1 MHIMRLL
8 IYGLFNF
15 GGRGW
20 GARGGMAPRGRGGR
34 GGPRQGGLEGFL
46 TPAAPSAAGPEPER
60 GEPEPEL
67 SELSGLETSTSS
79 EWDKREAGGAG
90 AGAGA
95 KAGAGAAAGDGP
107 GPVVGDDDDL
117 DLEAFM
123 SADPFASSAAGK
135 KATRKRTATGT
146 SAGTAEL
153 GRILEAKR
161 QRASYESGHV
171 ERQKSLH
178 KKMEQIKEHRA
189 LLDAE
194 DNDDGGL
201 GQMLAIERRG
211 RAEIEALGTDVAVE
225 AEPSRFSEHFVRPL
239 NPSAAERVTSH
250 PIVDQSI
257 ARLPMQL
264 QTSSH
269 VRALVRQEILAGGWG
284 TVTVGEQRE
293 SACRVSGISEWSFGC
308 AAYANDSR
316 AAFGGLKT
324 FAHICNSGSANSALA
339 HLALP
344 LQTSSMRRSAR
355 ELDGAEPW
363 APSQRDVED
372 ALESLGYTAFGVGKK
387 NTRKKKQGM
396 VHVNGANV
404 FKLIGA
410 LPASLFRD
418 PLKHGL
424 AGEDWGLNVLV
435 GLLRMSVSER
445 VGGGR
450 SCLPDI
456 IRDIMQQIPAEIWD
470 IYVDEAAVSIGSG
483 FESTSSAYHAF
494 SQIPADS
501 IRGRALLLKVAC
513 VILNS
518 MTKEASKGSLSANTH
533 CLVETG
539 RDGAIIPTEVVSSL
553 LEAFGDP
560 KKLVSDAWK
569 HQGLEFWDIYNLLR
583 LFDTVV
589 WQWQA
594 SETRSGNEEG
604 TEEMRGVLKACT
616 DFVRKI
622 GSGIG
627 TSSERSSAEV
637 VRTLSTEM
645 ESTFN
650 HLYSKYSAL
659 NDRG

>member
-1 MHIMRLL
+1 M
-8 IYGLFNF
+8 
-15 GGRGW
+15 
-20 GARGGMAPRGRGGR
+20 
-34 GGPRQGGLEGFL
+34 
-46 TPAAPSAAGPEPER
+46 
-60 GEPEPEL
+60 
-67 SELSGLETSTSS
+67 
-79 EWDKREAGGAG
+79 
-90 AGAGA
+90 
-95 KAGAGAAAGDGP
+95 
-107 GPVVGDDDDL
+107 
-117 DLEAFM
+117 
-123 SADPFASSAAGK
+123 
-135 KATRKRTATGT
+135 
-146 SAGTAEL
+146 
-153 GRILEAKR
+153 
-161 QRASYESGHV
+161 
-171 ERQKSLH
+171 H
-178 KKMEQIKEHRA
+178 KKMEEIKEHRA
-189 LLDAE
+189 LLDAK

-201 GQMLAIERRG
+201 GQMQAIERRG
-211 RAEIEALGTDVAVE
+211 RAEIEAMGTDVAVE
-225 AEPSRFSEHFVRPL
+225 TEPSRYSEHFVRSL

-257 ARLPMQL
+257 ARLPAQL
-264 QTSSH
+264 QTSSL

-293 SACRVSGISEWSFGC
+293 CGRRVPGISEWSFGC

-316 AAFGGLKT
+316 TAFGGLKT
-324 FAHICNSGSANSALA
+324 FAHICNSGSAKSALA

-344 LQTSSMRRSAR
+344 LQTSFMCRSAR
-355 ELDGAEPW
+355 EPEEAW

-372 ALESLGYTAFGVGKK
+372 ALESSGYTAFGVGKK
-387 NTRKKKQGM
+387 KTRKKKQGM
-396 VHVNGANV
+396 GHVNSANV
-404 FKLIGA
+404 FKLIGS

-418 PLKHGL
+418 PLKHGVG
-424 AGEDWGLNVLV
+424 GEDWGLNVLV

-470 IYVDEAAVSIGSG
+470 SYVDEASVSIGSG
-483 FESTSSAYHAF
+483 LESTSSAYHAF

-513 VILNS
+513 VILNN
-518 MTKEASKGSLSANTH
+518 MRKDASKGSTADTH
-533 CLVETG
+533 CLIEAG
-539 RDGAIIPTEVVSSL
+539 RHGVIVPAEVVSSL

-560 KKLVSDAWK
+560 KKLISDAWK

-604 TEEMRGVLKACT
+604 TEETRGVLKACT